1 MFRGLGFQAITAG
14 VLYCCQIGYS
24 RRNRLRCSLLVCGD
38 PAGNNPGR
46 IGSRIE
52 THRVR
57 VMLTSLLCVLF
68 LGSTATEPM
77 IRSLVTQKAAPEAAS
92 GPAVFT
98 IELGK
103 PAVGGGAAGDVWVA
117 RKLLR
122 RGSSGGVN
130 SGSRHYHNFNLYCAG
145 FGPFLAA
152 AVAQAAGAAAGKWAR
167 YSRRSKPALTA
178 LVRPLTLTLSFPFC
192 RFRRRCA
199 CV

>member
-1 MFRGLGFQAITAG
+1 MQVRVRGLGSHARHATPRGGAAQPRRGAG
-14 VLYCCQIGYS
+14 
-24 RRNRLRCSLLVCGD
+24 
-38 PAGNNPGR
+38 
-46 IGSRIE
+46 
-52 THRVR
+52 
-57 VMLTSLLCVLF
+57 
-68 LGSTATEPM
+68 M

-92 GPAVFT
+92 GPAVLA

-103 PAVGGGAAGDVWVA
+103 PAVWGGAAGDVWVA

-122 RGSSGGVN
+122 RGSSGDAN

-167 YSRRSKPALTA
+167 YSRRSKRALTPKVCPPA
-178 LVRPLTLTLSFPFC
+178 THSWFPFC
-192 RFRRRCA
+192 RRRRRCA

>member
-1 MFRGLGFQAITAG
+1 M
-14 VLYCCQIGYS
+14 
-24 RRNRLRCSLLVCGD
+24 
-38 PAGNNPGR
+38 PGR
-46 IGSRIE
+46 SSRGRGSGLLGRGDHGDAKGGAGMDINGFVCSCGCVVGAF
-52 THRVR
+52 VR
-57 VMLTSLLCVLF
+57 VVS
-68 LGSTATEPM
+68 GSTATEPM

-92 GPAVFT
+92 GPAAFT

-103 PAVGGGAAGDVWVA
+103 PAVWGGAAGDVWVA

-122 RGSSGGVN
+122 RGSSGDAN

>member
-1 MFRGLGFQAITAG
+1 MPDSSSRGRGSGLLG
-14 VLYCCQIGYS
+14 
-24 RRNRLRCSLLVCGD
+24 CGD
-38 PAGNNPGR
+38 HGYAKAGAG
-46 IGSRIE
+46 IDIYGFVCSCGCVVGAF
-52 THRVR
+52 VR
-57 VMLTSLLCVLF
+57 VV

-92 GPAVFT
+92 GPAVLA

-103 PAVGGGAAGDVWVA
+103 PAVRGGAAGDVWVA

-178 LVRPLTLTLSFPFC
+178 LVRSLTLTLSFPFC